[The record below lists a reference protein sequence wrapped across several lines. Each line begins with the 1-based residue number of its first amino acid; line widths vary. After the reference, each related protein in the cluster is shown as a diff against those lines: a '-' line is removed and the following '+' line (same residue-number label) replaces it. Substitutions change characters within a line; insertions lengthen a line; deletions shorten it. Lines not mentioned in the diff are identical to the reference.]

1 MKPQIIIEICPNEP
15 RASACLMDGNDIS
28 TADEIS
34 EAMAD
39 CRRSGDCQ
47 PACEFVRDRIGVE
60 FRIVARNAA
69 GEYEN
74 RLATPEE
81 KEATCRA
88 IYFESESDFSD
99 ESLAE
104 TYLIWEAASHCEDDA

>member
-1 MKPQIIIEICPNEP
+1 MSLIIEICPKEG
-15 RASACLMDGNDIS
+15 RASVCLDTGESVIG
-28 TADEIS
+28 S
-34 EAMAD
+34 EFESDLRD
-39 CRRSGDCQ
+39 CNCSGDAQ
-47 PACEFVRDRIGVE
+47 PACEYVRDAIGVD

-74 RLATPEE
+74 REATAEE

-104 TYLIWEAASHCEDDA
+104 TYLIWAAAGELENEESEA